1 MLMLRHPRLNIIR
14 TLSLVA
20 ALAVAIVSIS
30 TSTDAPVKVVTPP
43 MALTHVSTIAI
54 APTTVPTHASTTTY
68 ASMSDRA
75 LTNMIRDFYS
85 HGLWKSCITCGANN
99 IDWGADSMTYTL
111 WFRWKVHNHDASVIP
126 DLQALSTTAPRY
138 GPPCS
143 SSSNCGQ
150 WSDVPLWDSIALGR
164 EYEATGLNNAA
175 ILAREKAAFATVDG
189 ASSSV
194 YASGACPTIHYQRPG
209 GGRNRLKTLETDS
222 NYIKAALLLYRY
234 THDASYLTRAE
245 NEYAAVRHYFLDPS
259 LALYSVYVFDD
270 GSSCRQVP
278 GRFFASVNGNMI
290 YNGITLAHD
299 TGDNAYLTQAIATGQ
314 AVTQQLSDARGVF
327 TDLQAENDIVEPL
340 VEAMYDLATEAGQ
353 PFATSWLQAAASASA
368 SSLQSTGA
376 YSRMFDGPT
385 NQATIT
391 TWQTNGGYAL
401 AFAEG
406 SLNPNGTP
414 ATTTAWASA
423 TSHSIATTTSSLP
436 KSITF
441 TGTGIALIGTL
452 GENCCEAGHARIFI
466 DNVET
471 TDTTGIWQ
479 NKSSSGLTIP
489 NTVLFAWRWPS
500 SGTHTITIYPGI
512 ANAKE
517 GGSFVHIQSYLVAP

>member
-1 MLMLRHPRLNIIR
+1 MLMLRHPRLKVIR
-14 TLSLVA
+14 TLILVA

-30 TSTDAPVKVVTPP
+30 ASTDTPVNVVMPP
-43 MALTHVSTIAI
+43 K
-54 APTTVPTHASTTTY
+54 APTRASTTATAQAPTTTY
-68 ASMSDRA
+68 ASISDQA
-75 LTNMIRDFYS
+75 LTDMTHNFYS
-85 HGLWKSCITCGANN
+85 HGLWKSCASCGANN

-111 WFRWKVHNHDASVIP
+111 WFRWKVHNHDASVLP
-126 DLQALSTTAPRY
+126 DLQALSGTAPRY

-143 SSSNCGQ
+143 SRAGCGQ

-164 EYEATGLNNAA
+164 EYEATGSNNPTM
-175 ILAREKAAFATVDG
+175 LAREKAAFATVDG
-189 ASSSV
+189 AGSSV
-194 YASGACPTIHYQRPG
+194 YAFGACPSIHYQQSG
-209 GGRNRLKTLETDS
+209 GSSNRLKTLETDS

-234 THDASYLTRAE
+234 THDASYLTKAT

-270 GSSCRQVP
+270 GSSCSQVQ

-314 AVTQQLSDARGVF
+314 AVTQHLSDARGVF

-340 VEAMYDLATEAGQ
+340 VEGMYDLATEAGQ
-353 PFATSWLQAAASASA
+353 SFATRWLQVAASASA
-368 SSLQSTGA
+368 SSLKATGA
-376 YSRMFDGPT
+376 YSRMFDGPA
-385 NQATIT
+385 NPGTIT

-406 SLNPNGTP
+406 SLNPTGTP

-423 TSHSIATTTSSLP
+423 TSHSAAITTSSLP
-436 KSITF
+436 QSITF

-452 GENCCEAGHARIFI
+452 GENCCEAGHARVFI

-500 SGTHTITIYPGI
+500 PGTHTITIYPGI